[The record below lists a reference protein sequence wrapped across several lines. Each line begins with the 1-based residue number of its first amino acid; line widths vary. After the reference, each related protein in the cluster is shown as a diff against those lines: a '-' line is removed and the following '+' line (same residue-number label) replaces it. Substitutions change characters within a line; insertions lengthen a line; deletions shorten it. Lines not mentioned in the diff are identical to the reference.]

1 MNVHP
6 ADLPSENGDKEL
18 KRPAP
23 KGLSVNAELVFD
35 VRHGKTFL
43 ARQLTPHPFHI
54 TRPFYFE
61 EVPQGIASLYLQS
74 SSGGLYGDDHLTLDI
89 AVRKNAAA
97 HVTTQA
103 STVVHAARGGVTR
116 NRVRIH
122 VERGAFLEF
131 LPDPVILFSQARLQ
145 GSVEIELAE
154 DSTVILADAFL
165 NHDPDAIGAGFE
177 RYDNS
182 VSANIEGRQEPFF
195 VDRMEIA
202 GTEWPPSGPAFAAEF
217 ICHGAL
223 YVFSQV
229 HHEETAA
236 AIRARL
242 QELERAAP
250 DRSYSAVEA
259 LPEKN
264 AVCVRMLARDGARL
278 HTLLTETAIS
288 ARTSVTG
295 TGPARRPK

>member
-122 VERGAFLEF
+122 VERGAFGRAGT
-131 LPDPVILFSQARLQ
+131 PHDGGPQDARLTPV
-145 GSVEIELAE
+145 GL
-154 DSTVILADAFL
+154 DLDAARRP
-165 NHDPDAIGAGFE
+165 HCRG
-177 RYDNS
+177 
-182 VSANIEGRQEPFF
+182 EGRQE
-195 VDRMEIA
+195 R
-202 GTEWPPSGPAFAAEF
+202 
-217 ICHGAL
+217 
-223 YVFSQV
+223 QRNV
-229 HHEETAA
+229 HRVTP
-236 AIRARL
+236 
-242 QELERAAP
+242 Q
-250 DRSYSAVEA
+250 
-259 LPEKN
+259 
-264 AVCVRMLARDGARL
+264 
-278 HTLLTETAIS
+278 TL
-288 ARTSVTG
+288 
-295 TGPARRPK
+295 